1 MALNNDTKETAFFVC
16 KWNNDGRK
24 EYFGVTAKR
33 MDGRD
38 ALRRD
43 GYLAFDLWDF

>member
-1 MALNNDTKETAFFVC
+1 VENFEEKKAGYV

-33 MDGRD
+33 MDGRV
-38 ALRRD
+38 
-43 GYLAFDLWDF
+43 